1 MVHTQYTERWAIYE
15 RKTPKKK
22 CTTQN
27 THNRE
32 KRNPSFSFIVFQ
44 RKLLLLNNIFNDSVH
59 ITYIHSEINEINLN
73 TICIWLND
81 YHEIIRDI
89 NNLKHGQKKNNK
101 MLM

>member
-1 MVHTQYTERWAIYE
+1 MVHTIRNDEQSTIEEPEKSIQKAI
-15 RKTPKKK
+15 T
-22 CTTQN
+22 N
-27 THNRE
+27 WE